1 MAKELKQKKL
11 PKTRTSITHEFV
23 ISGVKVFVTVGMYA
37 DGKPGEVFISVAKE
51 GSTLGGLFNA
61 ISIITSMA
69 LQHGVSIDKLSAK
82 LSYMS
87 FPPQGFTGE
96 EFGYSSSI
104 VDYIFRWLG
113 KQFGTKEIKEE
124 KRIDDDLVSQVV
136 EKTQEVPVDSKSESV
151 IQSPTTLQENMKE
164 LYDMGDAPAC
174 TSCGGMMVR
183 NGACYKCMNCGDT
196 SGCS

>member
-1 MAKELKQKKL
+1 MTKELRQKKL

-23 ISGVKVFVTVGMYA
+23 ISGIKGFVTVGMYA
-37 DGKPGEVFISVAKE
+37 DGKPGEVFIAIAKE

-69 LQHGVSIDKLSAK
+69 LQHGVSIDKLAAK

-96 EFGYSSSI
+96 DFGYASSI

-113 KQFGTKEIKEE
+113 KTFGTKEIKEQ
-124 KRIDDDLVSQVV
+124 KMIDTDLAQKIKETPAIDKPIKDVV
-136 EKTQEVPVDSKSESV
+136 ESNFADDTESLVADS
-151 IQSPTTLQENMKE
+151 PPCHN
-164 LYDMGDAPAC
+164 
-174 TSCGGMMVR
+174 CGGLTKRSGSCHV
-183 NGACYKCMNCGDT
+183 CTNCGET